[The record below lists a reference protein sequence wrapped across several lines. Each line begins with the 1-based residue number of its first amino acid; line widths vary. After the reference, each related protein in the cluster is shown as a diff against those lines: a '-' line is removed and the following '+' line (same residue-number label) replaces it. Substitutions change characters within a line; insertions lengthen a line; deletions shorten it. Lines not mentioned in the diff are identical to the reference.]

1 MPGLWIFL
9 AMIVIFAVIALLI
22 GRRQRQHPS
31 IDWSTEPGAPDHS
44 AAARSVS
51 QMGAAFSHSTG
62 SPEDNLG
69 LRPEN
74 LKRKK

>member
-9 AMIVIFAVIALLI
+9 AMIVIYAVIALLI

-31 IDWSTEPGAPDHS
+31 IDWSTEPGAPDYS

-51 QMGAAFSHSTG
+51 QLGVAIAGSTG
-62 SPEDNLG
+62 SPEDNFG
-69 LRPEN
+69 LRSEN

>member
-31 IDWSTEPGAPDHS
+31 IDWSTEPGAPDRS
-44 AAARSVS
+44 AAERSVS
-51 QMGAAFSHSTG
+51 QTGAAFSGSTG
-62 SPEDNLG
+62 SPEDTLG

-74 LKRKK
+74 LKQKK

>member
-1 MPGLWIFL
+1 MLRLWIFL
-9 AMIVIFAVIALLI
+9 AIIIIYAVITLII

-51 QMGAAFSHSTG
+51 QLGVAISGSTG
-62 SPEDNLG
+62 SPDDNLG

-74 LKRKK
+74 PKRKK